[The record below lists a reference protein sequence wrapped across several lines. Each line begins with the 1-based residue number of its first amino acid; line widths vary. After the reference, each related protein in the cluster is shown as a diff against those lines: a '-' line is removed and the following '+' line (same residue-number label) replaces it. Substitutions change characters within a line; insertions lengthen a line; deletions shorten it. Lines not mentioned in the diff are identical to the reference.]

1 MKSTGATVVA
11 PPSSSRRSQPMRQAR
26 ANPSRRSTL
35 STASRIPQ
43 RNGASIAS
51 QQQQSVNQRFYPAL
65 ASFTDSID
73 ALPAE
78 IIRNFTLL
86 REVDAKACHP
96 EEQLRRYIAAVRALP
111 PPADPNEP
119 DPALEFLRR
128 QEDLKRQREEALM
141 NNVNPPPETDIENS
155 SETVE
160 QYPETRRSKLQ
171 QIRMVLQDL
180 LPMLDEK
187 IHVITG
193 TAETLNKH
201 NLRVDQ
207 AYAYVQSEIP
217 EPHRTGN
224 PEHWGYKPNPP
235 KGASARAAAQ
245 LQAAIAAAASQAAQE
260 EARMEYV
267 GSNTRVDSRR
277 EARRQVAQAGH
288 DDEDLV
294 QPVASS
300 KRPHGGSR
308 VKSSKDVDATT
319 QRVSEMALG
328 TMGAGAGAA
337 SSQSAKRR
345 KPNASAVTEKGM
357 PEKTSNA
364 RGTTSPRSG
373 TPTTGKR
380 AAKGA
385 TTTSTTTGASGRR
398 R

>member
-1 MKSTGATVVA
+1 MKSTGATAVA

-26 ANPSRRSTL
+26 TNPPRRSTL
-35 STASRIPQ
+35 STAARNPQ
-43 RNGASIAS
+43 RNGATVSS

-96 EEQLRRYIAAVRALP
+96 EEQLRRYIASVKTLP
-111 PPADPNEP
+111 PPGDSNEP
-119 DPALEFLRR
+119 DPALEFLRK
-128 QEDLKRQREEALM
+128 QEDFKRQREEALM
-141 NNVNPPPETDIENS
+141 NNVNPPPETDVDNNG
-155 SETVE
+155 ETVD
-160 QYPETRRSKLQ
+160 QYQETRRSKLQ

-207 AYAYVQSEIP
+207 AYAYVKSEIP
-217 EPHRTGN
+217 PVFRTGN
-224 PEHWGYKPNPP
+224 PEHWGYKLNPP
-235 KGASARAAAQ
+235 KGASARAAAAQ
-245 LQAAIAAAASQAAQE
+245 VALAAAANQAAQE
-260 EARMEYV
+260 EARMEFAM
-267 GSNTRVDSRR
+267 SNSRVESRR
-277 EARRQVAQAGH
+277 EARRQAVQTGH
-288 DDEDLV
+288 DEEEIL
-294 QPVASS
+294 QPAAVS
-300 KRPHGGSR
+300 KRPHGNSR
-308 VKSSKDVDATT
+308 VKSSKDVDTT
-319 QRVSEMALG
+319 THRVSEMALG
-328 TMGAGAGAA
+328 AVGGATAT
-337 SSQSAKRR
+337 QSAKRR
-345 KPNASAVTEKGM
+345 KPNANAAGEKSI
-357 PEKTSNA
+357 PEKTSNT
-364 RGTTSPRSG
+364 RGTTSPRAG

-385 TTTSTTTGASGRR
+385 ITTSATTGASGRR

>member
-1 MKSTGATVVA
+1 MKSTGAIVVA
-11 PPSSSRRSQPMRQAR
+11 PASSSRRSQPMRQAR

-35 STASRIPQ
+35 STASRNPQ
-43 RNGASIAS
+43 RNGASTAS

-96 EEQLRRYIAAVRALP
+96 EEQLRRYIAAVKALP

-155 SETVE
+155 GEIVE

-217 EPHRTGN
+217 EIYRNGN

-235 KGASARAAAQ
+235 KGASARAAAAQ
-245 LQAAIAAAASQAAQE
+245 LQAALAAAASQAAQE
-260 EARMEYV
+260 EARVEHAM
-267 GSNTRVDSRR
+267 SNIRVDSRR
-277 EARRQVAQAGH
+277 EARRQAAQAGH
-288 DDEDLV
+288 DDEDGLH
-294 QPVASS
+294 PIPSS

-308 VKSSKDVDATT
+308 VKNSKDVDTAT

-328 TMGAGAGAA
+328 TMAGAVAA
-337 SSQSAKRR
+337 STQSAKRR
-345 KPNASAVTEKGM
+345 KPNASTVTEKGM
-357 PEKTSNA
+357 PEKASNA

-380 AAKGA
+380 TAKGA
-385 TTTSTTTGASGRR
+385 STTSTTTGASGRR